1 MKLNKANYIVCHLIG
16 GLGNQM
22 FQYAAGYAL
31 SRRLNAPLKFDISDF
46 SNYKLHNGLELV
58 KVFNCPL
65 DCASKQEIDA
75 ILGRRANIKILNRI
89 QFLAYRHLYPR
100 NILVDHNCPED
111 KFNADLPA
119 YMSGYWQSER
129 YFKDYS
135 QEIRKIFAFRL
146 SMNDQNLTTLDQIL
160 QCNSIS
166 VHVRR
171 GDYITNPK
179 TTAELGVTPMS
190 FFRSAISCMT
200 RKVASP
206 RFFVFSDDQS
216 WAKSNLHT
224 CFPTEYIEHNHG
236 SSSFFDM
243 QLMSRCRHHI
253 IANSSFSWWGAWLNP
268 DPEKVVI
275 GPKKWFANPK
285 NLHNPCPPEWV
296 LL

>member
-31 SRRLNAPLKFDISDF
+31 SKRLGVALKFDISDF

-171 GDYITNPK
+171 GDYVTNPK
-179 TTAELGVTPMS
+179 NVAYLGATPIS
-190 FFRSAISCMT
+190 FYCSAIEYIAK
-200 RKVASP
+200 KVDAP
-206 RFFVFSDDQS
+206 RFFVFSDDPE
-216 WAKSNLHT
+216 WAKSNIRTHY
-224 CFPTEYIEHNHG
+224 PTEYIDHNHG
-236 SSSFFDM
+236 SCSFADM
-243 QLMSRCRHHI
+243 QLMSRCSHHI

-268 DPEKVVI
+268 DPRKLVI
-275 GPKKWFANPK
+275 GPRTWFANPRR
-285 NLHNPCPPEWV
+285 LDNPCPPEWT